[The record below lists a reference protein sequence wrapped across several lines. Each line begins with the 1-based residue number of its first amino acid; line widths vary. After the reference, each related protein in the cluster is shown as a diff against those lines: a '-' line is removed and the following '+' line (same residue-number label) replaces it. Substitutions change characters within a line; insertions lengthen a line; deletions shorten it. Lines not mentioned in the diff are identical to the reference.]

1 MSEQDTH
8 NDFESL
14 CAGYVLGALS
24 ENEKRNFEQML
35 DNATPVQ
42 IEIYRQMVRIKDDLS
57 LAADPMEP
65 SDDLFNNILGEIS
78 ASETGNSEN
87 KSRPNQESSGS
98 NTNILPIWA
107 FKAAA
112 AVLLA
117 GLLGLALYTQQQSSL
132 VDQKETQITVLQNE
146 LEQQNQL
153 LTQLETELERKEEL
167 LAILESREVNLILM
181 AGLETNPD
189 GYGKIIWDPE
199 NERALLQVANLP
211 EPSDEQDYQLW
222 LIKDEQSPISAGVF
236 SFDQTSTDLF
246 YRIDRLNERPSDI
259 SNTFAV
265 TLEPKGG
272 APQPTGEMYLAGQQN

>member
-1 MSEQDTH
+1 MSEQETY

-14 CAGYVLGALS
+14 CAGYVLGALTDD
-24 ENEKRNFEQML
+24 EKKIFEKML
-35 DNATPVQ
+35 DEASREQLQ
-42 IEIYRQMVRIKDDLS
+42 IYHQMVRIKDDLS

-65 SDDLFNNILGEIS
+65 SEDLFDKILDDIS
-78 ASETGNSEN
+78 DSDANV
-87 KSRPNQESSGS
+87 NQMQSGKEDSKYSGKSGS
-98 NTNILPIWA
+98 NSAWI

-112 AVLLA
+112 AVFLA
-117 GLLGLALYTQQQSSL
+117 GTLGLLLYSQQQSTL
-132 VDQKETQITVLQNE
+132 IEQKETRISVLQSE

-189 GYGKIIWDPE
+189 GYGKIVWDPE
-199 NERALLQVANLP
+199 NDRALLQVANLP
-211 EPSDEQDYQLW
+211 QPADDQDYQLW
-222 LIKDEQSPISAGVF
+222 LIKDEQSPISAGIF
-236 SFDQTSTDLF
+236 SFEQPSTNLF
-246 YRIDRLNERPSDI
+246 YRIDQIQERPSDR

-272 APQPTGEMYLAGQQN
+272 MPQPTGDMYLLGQQN